1 MEQERNLARSLE
13 DLRDD
18 LKGFIETR
26 FGILRAELTSS
37 LKRAERGAILLGAA
51 IVLAALGL
59 ILLAFCAALA
69 VAAGL
74 GAITNQVG
82 LVWGFLAIGGFGVL
96 LAAGLAMAGRAR
108 LKAANLAPKRTLH
121 ILQRDQ
127 AFLRQ
132 QGGQQYGE
140 ATRARRSA

>member
-1 MEQERNLARSLE
+1 MEQERNLARNLE

-18 LKGFIETR
+18 LKGFVETR
-26 FGILRAELTSS
+26 FGILRAELTSGM
-37 LKRAERGAILLGAA
+37 KRAERGAILLGAA
-51 IVLAALGL
+51 VVLAALGL
-59 ILLAFCAALA
+59 ILLGFCAALA
-69 VAAGL
+69 VAVAL
-74 GAITNQVG
+74 GALTNQVG

-132 QGGQQYGE
+132 GGTQYGE

>member
-1 MEQERNLARSLE
+1 MEQERNLAHSLE

-26 FGILRAELTSS
+26 VGILRAELTAG

-74 GAITNQVG
+74 GAITNQMG

-96 LAAGLAMAGRAR
+96 LAGGLAMAGRSR

-121 ILQRDQ
+121 VLHRDQ

-132 QGGQQYGE
+132 GGQQYGD